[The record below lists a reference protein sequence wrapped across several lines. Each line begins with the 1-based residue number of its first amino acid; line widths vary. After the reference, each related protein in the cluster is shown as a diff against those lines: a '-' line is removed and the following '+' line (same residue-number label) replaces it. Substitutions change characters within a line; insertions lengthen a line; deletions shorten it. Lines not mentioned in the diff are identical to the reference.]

1 MSYAQKLDDV
11 AALLDHLDGLEPP
24 MGSGG
29 APLEIALSLIE
40 EDPGQPRRSFD
51 QAALEEL
58 AGSIRERGLLQPIGV
73 SDKQKNGK
81 HRIVFGARRFR
92 AANIAGL
99 TTIKAIIQ
107 PGQAGDDPYDQMV
120 ENIQRADLS
129 ATEIAAFIEMQLKTG
144 EKQKDIAR
152 RLAKSK
158 GFVAMHASVG
168 QMPKVLPDK
177 LSTSPLRAVYE
188 LYQLWKRDAARV
200 EKFCAR
206 HESFTRP
213 QAEAF
218 IEEASAKSNDS
229 DKADLSTDW
238 GSRPEHLAPQPVE
251 EASNKNARGLHTGEI
266 APTAPRKSS
275 SEVVVRVRHEQRGG
289 GRLVLGRVSK
299 RGSHFA
305 LVVFDERDD
314 EADVLLS
321 ELALIE
327 MRMEASLP

>member
-1 MSYAQKLDDV
+1 
-11 AALLDHLDGLEPP
+11 
-24 MGSGG
+24 
-29 APLEIALSLIE
+29 
-40 EDPGQPRRSFD
+40 
-51 QAALEEL
+51 
-58 AGSIRERGLLQPIGV
+58 
-73 SDKQKNGK
+73 
-81 HRIVFGARRFR
+81 
-92 AANIAGL
+92 
-99 TTIKAIIQ
+99 
-107 PGQAGDDPYDQMV
+107 MV
-120 ENIQRADLS
+120 ENIQRDDLS
-129 ATEIAAFIEMQLKTG
+129 ATEIAAFIETRLKTG

-168 QMPKVLPDK
+168 QMPKVLRDK

-200 EKFCAR
+200 EEFCAR
-206 HESFTRP
+206 HESFTRL

-218 IEEASAKSNDS
+218 VQEASAKPNDS
-229 DKADLSTDW
+229 DKADLSTDP

-251 EASNKNARGLHTGEI
+251 EASKKDARGLRTGEL
-266 APTAPRKSS
+266 APAAPRKSS
-275 SEVVVRVRHEQRGG
+275 SEVVVRVRHEQRG

>member
-11 AALLDHLDGLEPP
+11 AALLDHLEGLEPP
-24 MGSGG
+24 IGSNG

-40 EDPGQPRRSFD
+40 EDPGQPRRNFD
-51 QAALEEL
+51 ALALEEL
-58 AGSIRERGLLQPIGV
+58 AASFRERGLLQPIGITE
-73 SDKQKNGK
+73 KQENGK

-120 ENIQRADLS
+120 ENIQRDDLS
-129 ATEIAAFIEMQLKTG
+129 ATEIAAFIETRLKAG

-168 QMPKVLPDK
+168 QMPKVLRDK

-200 EKFCAR
+200 EEFCAR

-218 IEEASAKSNDS
+218 IEDASAKPNDS
-229 DKADLSTDW
+229 DKADLSTDRNF
-238 GSRPEHLAPQPVE
+238 RPEHLAPQPVE
-251 EASNKNARGLHTGEI
+251 EASKKDARGLRTGEL
-266 APTAPRKSS
+266 APAAPRKSS

-289 GRLVLGRVSK
+289 RLVLGRVSN

-305 LVVFDERDD
+305 LVVLDERDD

>member
-11 AALLDHLDGLEPP
+11 AALLDHLEGLEPP
-24 MGSGG
+24 IGSSG

-40 EDPGQPRRSFD
+40 EDPGQPRRNFD

-73 SDKQKNGK
+73 TEKQENGK

-107 PGQAGDDPYDQMV
+107 PGQAGDPYDQMV
-120 ENIQRADLS
+120 ENIQRDELLP
-129 ATEIAAFIEMQLKTG
+129 TEIAAFIEGRLKAG

-158 GFVAMHASVG
+158 GFVAMYASVG
-168 QMPKVLPDK
+168 QMPKVLRDK

-188 LYQLWKRDAARV
+188 LYQLWKRDAASV
-200 EKFCAR
+200 EEFCAR
-206 HESFTRP
+206 HQSFTRP
-213 QAEAF
+213 QADAF
-218 IEEASAKSNDS
+218 IEEASAKPNDN
-229 DKADLSTDW
+229 DKADLSTDRNF
-238 GSRPEHLAPQPVE
+238 RPENLELQRVE
-251 EASNKNARGLHTGEI
+251 EASKKGARGLPTGEI
-266 APTAPRKSS
+266 APAAPRKFS
-275 SEVVVRVRHEQRGG
+275 SEVVVRVRHEQRG

-305 LVVFDERDD
+305 LVAFDERDD
-314 EADVLLS
+314 EADVSLS

-327 MRMEASLP
+327 MRMEASSLP

>member
-11 AALLDHLDGLEPP
+11 AALLDHLEGLEPP
-24 MGSGG
+24 VGAAG
-29 APLEIALSLIE
+29 APLEIALSAIE
-40 EDPGQPRRSFD
+40 EDPGQPRQHFD
-51 QAALEEL
+51 QVALEEL
-58 AGSIRERGLLQPIGV
+58 AASIRERGLLQPIGIT
-73 SDKQKNGK
+73 KKLQNGK
-81 HRIVFGARRFR
+81 HRIVFGARRLR
-92 AANIAGL
+92 ASSLAGL
-99 TTIKAIIQ
+99 TTVKAIIQ
-107 PGQAGDDPYDQMV
+107 TGLAGDDPYDQMV

-129 ATEIAAFIEMQLKTG
+129 ATEIAAFIETQLKAG

-168 QMPKVLPDK
+168 QMPKVLRDK

-200 EKFCAR
+200 EEFCAR

-229 DKADLSTDW
+229 DKADLLVDQNF
-238 GSRPEHLAPQPVE
+238 RPEHLALQPVE
-251 EASNKNARGLHTGEI
+251 EALSARAL
-266 APTAPRKSS
+266 PTSELARAASRRSS
-275 SEVVVRVRHEQRGG
+275 SKVVVRVRHEQRG

-305 LVVFDERDD
+305 LVVFDARDD

-327 MRMEASLP
+327 MRMEASFP